1 MAVDTD
7 GSGGTLRMI
16 WAAMLVAVGAY
27 WIVYRLL
34 PIHVDESRFVLVAQV
49 WRWLPVLATVLSV
62 AAFVV
67 HRTIPQVEPGMALPR
82 YVICWAIAEAIGV
95 ATLALG
101 LGLGVT
107 GLDAFFGWAAL
118 LLVLL
123 R

>member
-1 MAVDTD
+1 MAV
-7 GSGGTLRMI
+7 GIRVI
-16 WAAMLVAVGAY
+16 WASMLVAVGAY
-27 WIVYRLL
+27 WLVYRLV
-34 PIHVDESRFVLVAQV
+34 PIPVDESRFVLVAQV

-62 AAFVV
+62 VAFVV
-67 HRTIPQVEPGMALPR
+67 HRTIPSSAEHATSLPR

-95 ATLALG
+95 ATLAVG
-101 LGLGVT
+101 IGLGVT